1 MEEKSDRLLLLCLV
15 VALAVLPFVAGC
27 GGVIMNAEYSALLDK
42 TVALSVETST
52 RAKTHD
58 LTEEQMIEA
67 LVRQSE
73 TWVRFQ
79 DARDGKAGE
88 SK

>member
-1 MEEKSDRLLLLCLV
+1 MEEKSNRLLVLCLLA
-15 VALAVLPFVAGC
+15 ALAVLPFLVGC
-27 GGVIMNAEYSALLDK
+27 CGVIMNAEYSALLDK
-42 TVALSVETST
+42 TVALSTEAST

-73 TWVRFQ
+73 IWVRFQ

-88 SK
+88 K